1 MSKGGLAFL
10 HKKSWHT
17 MSFKNA
23 ELVWKVEE
31 KKKSEEKKVAEL
43 AKQLAEERA
52 LDDLRRLQ
60 AQAGLVT

>member
-1 MSKGGLAFL
+1 
-10 HKKSWHT
+10 